1 MFFSY
6 GSSTVFPTSLCRSI
20 SIWRLPHL
28 SLLWFCFRIFR
39 QPVTVKPPLEQ
50 SLWTAFGW
58 GFFSTLL
65 RSLSRSASIVHLP
78 FFFVNSIKLVSF
90 RQSVV
95 RIVGIV
101 ELRFGATNFT
111 QRLQVPSS
119 ASVIWLAHK
128 AESSGYSEQH
138 TEHHS
143 EFRFCLIIRSF
154 VSSFI
159 LTAVLLCLPNIRT
172 NFPLYSDF

>member
-1 MFFSY
+1 MEAPLYFQLAYADPSPSEGFRICHCCGFVFAFS
-6 GSSTVFPTSLCRSI
+6 VSLSQ
-20 SIWRLPHL
+20 W
-28 SLLWFCFRIFR
+28 SLLSSRVFERPSVGVSFLHFSDLFLVR
-39 QPVTVKPPLEQ
+39 PPLCTY
-50 SLWTAFGW
+50 L
-58 GFFSTLL
+58 
-65 RSLSRSASIVHLP
+65 